1 MANSNVHNV
10 IRHGRVETVGQTW
23 GKNAR
28 IATSMYILILK
39 KGLTKETLMKNMTA
53 ASLIHKTCV
62 KNASV
67 LAILAEAADD
77 ATKGTML
84 MQILMRLCNVN

>member
-10 IRHGRVETVGQTW
+10 ISHGRVETVGQTW

-28 IATSMYILILK
+28 IAISMCILILK
-39 KGLTKETLMKNMTA
+39 KGLTKETLMKNMTVV
-53 ASLIHKTCV
+53 SLIHNTCV

-67 LAILAEAADD
+67 LAVLAEVTDD
-77 ATKGTML
+77 AT
-84 MQILMRLCNVN
+84 